1 MEIEFTEG
9 KIYFN
14 KELNHLDKL
23 AVEFS
28 RLLSGHKIGHVFI
41 SGYVAIL
48 FGRNRSSEDIDV
60 ICKKVSFDKF
70 IKFWDDC
77 IKKFECIITAD
88 PKDAYHNYL
97 LNKNAIRFAYK
108 DKIIPNV
115 ELKFCSND
123 MHNEALSKAISVFV
137 NNQFLPIPGLE
148 QQIAF
153 KLYLGSEKDIEDARF
168 LFKLFE
174 ERLVLSNLDDY
185 LISLKVD
192 KELARTYLGW
202 L

>member
-9 KIYFN
+9 KIFFN
-14 KELNHLDKL
+14 KELNQLDKL
-23 AVEFS
+23 ALEFS
-28 RLLSGHKIGHVFI
+28 RLLSNHEIGHVFI

-48 FGRNRSSEDIDV
+48 FGRNRSSEDIDM
-60 ICKKVSFDKF
+60 ICEKVSFDRF
-70 IKFWDDC
+70 IEFWDDC

-88 PKDAYHNYL
+88 PKNAYDQYL
-97 LNKNAIRFAYK
+97 LNKSAIRFAYT

-115 ELKFCSND
+115 ELKFCSNE
-123 MHNEALSKAISVFV
+123 MHEEALSKAIMVFV
-137 NNQFLPIPGLE
+137 NNNCLPVPPLE

-174 ERLVLSNLDDY
+174 EELVLSKLEEY
-185 LISLKVD
+185 LGLLKID
-192 KELARTYLGW
+192 IELARTYLGW